1 MSSEIIAGIE
11 VAADALSSK
20 LAELRAEE
28 AKREACLDPTAL
40 VKRAI
45 EGVRKY
51 KPKGPRRRSPLP
63 LWVRVKDIFHHGSG
77 YSSEVCR
84 RFGFDPNETWVGE
97 DDA

>member
-1 MSSEIIAGIE
+1 MSDPLKTD
-11 VAADALSSK
+11 ADGRHYNHAD
-20 LAELRAEE
+20 
-28 AKREACLDPTAL
+28 REAHLDPAAL

-51 KPKGPRRRSPLP
+51 KSKQGAGRRQTPMP

>member
-1 MSSEIIAGIE
+1 MSEALKTDEEGSHYNH
-11 VAADALSSK
+11 AD
-20 LAELRAEE
+20 
-28 AKREACLDPTAL
+28 REACLDPTAL

-45 EGVRKY
+45 DGVRKD
-51 KPKGPRRRSPLP
+51 KPKGPGRRQKPDP

>member
-1 MSSEIIAGIE
+1 MSDPLKTDTDGRHYNH
-11 VAADALSSK
+11 AD
-20 LAELRAEE
+20 
-28 AKREACLDPTAL
+28 REACLQPDAL

-51 KPKGPRRRSPLP
+51 KPKKGPSRHRTPLP

>member
-1 MSSEIIAGIE
+1 MSEE
-11 VAADALSSK
+11 LKTDADGRRYNHAD
-20 LAELRAEE
+20 
-28 AKREACLDPTAL
+28 REACLDPTAL

-51 KPKGPRRRSPLP
+51 KPKKGTYRPRTPLP

>member
-1 MSSEIIAGIE
+1 MSEPLKSDEDGRHYNH
-11 VAADALSSK
+11 AD
-20 LAELRAEE
+20 
-28 AKREACLDPTAL
+28 REACLDPTAL

-51 KPKGPRRRSPLP
+51 KPKGPGRRQTPMP